1 MGIFDALGAATAA
14 VFYTQQVELY
24 TAKTER
30 NSYGDRVVVKDQP
43 LGTLAC
49 NAQPIT
55 NEVAQRDYG
64 VVVAEGWRLSCA
76 PDARVALG
84 VFVVWQGKDY
94 RIKATLLRSSH
105 IEVLI
110 DKE

>member
-1 MGIFDALGAATAA
+1 MSIFDALGAATAA
-14 VFYTQQVELY
+14 IFYTQQVELY
-24 TAKTER
+24 TAKTGR
-30 NSYGDRVVVKDQP
+30 NSYGDRVTVKDQS
-43 LGTLAC
+43 LGVLAC
-49 NAQPIT
+49 NLQPIT

-76 PDARVALG
+76 LDERVVLG

-94 RIKATLLRSSH
+94 RIKAALPRSSH
-105 IEVLI
+105 VEVLI

>member
-1 MGIFDALGAATAA
+1 MGIFNALGAATAA
-14 VFYTQQVELY
+14 IFYTQQVELY

-30 NSYGDRVVVKDQP
+30 NSYGDRVTVKDQL
-43 LGTLAC
+43 LGALAC
-49 NAQPIT
+49 NLQPIT

-64 VVVAEGWRLSCA
+64 VVVTEGWRISCN

-84 VFVVWQGKDY
+84 LFVLWQGKDY
-94 RIKATLLRSSH
+94 RIKAALPRSSH
-105 IEVLI
+105 VEVLI